1 MKMYDRAMVAERI
14 TISIDG
20 QLAEALRDA
29 AADDDMNVSAW
40 ASEAIEQKLN
50 QRGLRAVIADWEAE
64 HGAFTDEE
72 LAAARK
78 RLRK

>member
-1 MKMYDRAMVAERI
+1 MTMYDRAMVAERI

>member
-1 MKMYDRAMVAERI
+1 MTMYDRAMVAERI
-14 TISIDG
+14 TISIDA

-40 ASEAIEQKLN
+40 ASEAIEQQLN
-50 QRGLRAVIADWEAE
+50 QRGLRAVIDDWEAE
-64 HGAFTDEE
+64 HGGFTDDE
-72 LAAARK
+72 LAEARQ

>member
-1 MKMYDRAMVAERI
+1 MYDRAMVAERI
-14 TISIDG
+14 TISIDA
-20 QLAEALRDA
+20 QLAEALREA

-72 LAAARK
+72 LVAARK

>member
-1 MKMYDRAMVAERI
+1 MTMYDRAMVAERI

-40 ASEAIEQKLN
+40 ASEAIEQMLN